1 MSSSLRIGT
10 WNIHGAVG
18 SDQRF
23 DLARLTSAMQTMN
36 VDIWAVQEVEARFS
50 RTQGIDSFDLLG
62 VACGGHSQAARTI
75 MAEDGHYGHLVA
87 SRWKFSGGVI
97 HDVSVAGREPR
108 SIIDVSFPGV
118 PHALRVLAVH
128 LDLARRARR
137 QQLIAL
143 REILRSGQT
152 DRCVVLG
159 DFNGPRA
166 GTPDRL
172 LGDLVHPVSTRA
184 TFPARLPLL
193 RLDRVFCRPEGLVV
207 RAAARRG
214 LAHLSDHLPV
224 IGEIDPACWRP
235 ASMNGTAHEDER
247 NDRWREN

>member
-1 MSSSLRIGT
+1 MSSNVRIGT

-23 DLARLTSAMQTMN
+23 DLARLSSAMQAMD
-36 VDIWAVQEVEARFS
+36 VDIWAIQEVEARFS
-50 RTQGIDSFDLLG
+50 RTQGADSFDILS

-75 MAEDGHYGHLVA
+75 VSEDGDYGHLVA
-87 SRWKFSGGVI
+87 SRWKFSGGSI

-108 SIIDVSFPGV
+108 SIIDVTFPGV
-118 PHALRVLAVH
+118 PGELRVLAVH
-128 LDLARRARR
+128 LDLARQARR
-137 QQLIAL
+137 QQLMVL
-143 REILRSGQT
+143 REMLRCGQT
-152 DRCVVLG
+152 DHCIVLG

-172 LGDLVHPVSTRA
+172 LADLVHPLRTRA

-193 RLDRVFCRPEGLVV
+193 RLDRVFCRPAGLIV
-207 RAAARRG
+207 RAAAQRG

-235 ASMNGTAHEDER
+235 ASMDSSTLLDECS
-247 NDRWREN
+247 DG